1 MKHHK
6 IYLLLFTLLVV
17 SCNNA
22 LDIEPQQALSS
33 DIALRDQASI
43 ERALIGAFDALAD
56 NDVWGGGQYLSDLYA
71 DNGDLIWTGS
81 FSEPEQIFQ
90 KNILVNN
97 AAVANAWAEAYEAIN
112 IANNV
117 LSVLEILTPDVKNL
131 IEGNA
136 LFVRG
141 AAYFE
146 LINLFAKAYVDGDP
160 TINLGVPLS
169 LTATQ
174 GLDDLSIPRATVEE
188 VYNQIISDL
197 QRGKETLLGDFSYFT
212 TSEACSAILMRA
224 YLNQGNYQAALDEAN
239 FVINSNYYILEG
251 INEVYNQRDDT
262 GEDIFAIQI
271 TSQDG
276 VNDFITFYAAP
287 ENGGRGDI
295 TVSEQHFAK
304 YRFNDARRTALF
316 YQDDNFIR
324 RTAKWQENASQD
336 GNIPITR
343 LAEIYLTRA
352 ECHLQLGNT
361 DLAALDLNTVRRRV
375 NLPDITNPTLEDIL
389 FERSLELA
397 FEGHLFRDVKRTR
410 RNFTDDIAFD
420 DERMV
425 YPIPQR
431 EMDVNGLLVQ
441 NGGY

>member
-1 MKHHK
+1 MKNHSL
-6 IYLLLFTLLVV
+6 YLLLITVLIM

-43 ERALIGAFDALAD
+43 ERALTGAFDALAD
-56 NDVWGGGQYLSDLYA
+56 NDLWGGGQHLSDLFA

-81 FSEPEQIFQ
+81 FADPEQIFQ

-97 AAVANAWAEAYEAIN
+97 ADVARAWAEAYEAIN
-112 IANNV
+112 RANNV
-117 LSVLEILTPDVKNL
+117 LSVLDILTADVKNL

-136 LFVRG
+136 CFVRG

-160 TINLGVPLS
+160 TMNLGVPLS
-169 LTATQ
+169 LTATK
-174 GLDDLSIPRATVEE
+174 GLDDLNIPRASVEE

-212 TSEACSAILMRA
+212 TSEACSAILMRV

-239 FVINSNYYILEG
+239 FIINSNYYILES
-251 INEVYNQRDDT
+251 VDDVFNQRDDT
-262 GEDIFAIQI
+262 GEDIYAIQI

-295 TVSEQHFAK
+295 TISEQHFAK
-304 YRFNDARRTALF
+304 YRFSDLRRTNWF
-316 YQDDNFIR
+316 YRDDNFIR
-324 RTAKWQENASQD
+324 RTAKWQENASMD
-336 GNIPITR
+336 GNIPIIR

-352 ECHLQLGNT
+352 ECHLQLGNAE
-361 DLAALDLNTVRRRV
+361 LAALDLNTVRRRV
-375 NLPDITNPTLEDIL
+375 NLTDISNPTLEDIL

-397 FEGHLFRDVKRTR
+397 FEGHLFRDIKRTR
-410 RNFTDDIAFD
+410 RNFTDDIGFD
-420 DERMV
+420 DDRMV

-431 EMDVNGLLVQ
+431 EMDVNGLLLQ